1 METPDERAKTN
12 RSNEIRA
19 GLQFFTE
26 AIQMAA
32 ISFSPTPPDQ
42 ARASIRI
49 ALAGV
54 IKLISDLYPN
64 EPSFPLPL
72 NQLLYDL
79 DDLEHGKVAAL
90 LTPSKV
96 SNRPRAALSED
107 LFRATVAAAMTLLI
121 AGTKLKRIEA
131 ARDMA
136 RRLSKMG
143 CKHPSGKAFAPAEIA
158 RWREKAMRERPAEN
172 MGAARYQRTLKLA
185 GGKAPLEA
193 VDLILSSL
201 IDLPSAN
208 FPNNPPA

>member
-1 METPDERAKTN
+1 MNPLISMRQPQMETPDEGAKTN

-32 ISFSPTPPDQ
+32 ITFS
-42 ARASIRI
+42 RASIRI

-72 NQLLYDL
+72 SQLLYDL

-90 LTPSKV
+90 LKPSKV

-201 IDLPSAN
+201 TDLPSAN
-208 FPNNPPA
+208 FPN